1 MYSTKL
7 HEKIRIYKAELISD
21 ITKFVI
27 ENAKLKIGDVVQIK
41 KDLILDKPNYY
52 VITQLGFKENHGI
65 SYMGKKLVKSR
76 CEVNFMYMWA
86 GMLLDEDYIKKATFK
101 FKGKDVERIE
111 ENDNFDSIRINVKM

>member
-52 VITQLGFKENHGI
+52 VMPGRNYEFSLSFTL
-65 SYMGKKLVKSR
+65 
-76 CEVNFMYMWA
+76 
-86 GMLLDEDYIKKATFK
+86 
-101 FKGKDVERIE
+101 
-111 ENDNFDSIRINVKM
+111 